1 LGEVEGVGQ
10 VKMADVLRATA
21 LTSLFLAAI
30 SVAIAAA
37 IGQLSVGL
45 GLAAG
50 MAIGSSNGYLMVAT
64 INQRAPFVPASV
76 FRLVLLTGAAL
87 MVATTLHWSAWAVA
101 LGVGIAQLV
110 MAAAAVREGLR
121 SW

>member
-1 LGEVEGVGQ
+1 